1 VEGVCSE
8 TVVEGVCSETVV
20 EGVCSE
26 TVVEGVCRSRTL
38 ETEMEDV
45 LLSRALGV
53 RIALTVFWKF
63 HMRYSIKEN
72 LLISL

>member
-1 VEGVCSE
+1 MEGVCRSE
-8 TVVEGVCSETVV
+8 TVMEGVCR
-20 EGVCSE
+20 SE

-53 RIALTVFWKF
+53 RIKLTVFWKF